1 VGRRGTANDLR
12 LGNWRYPLKRGGEPV
27 DAATLERAESFEFYG
42 PMLKTVV
49 IVEDDKALREEL
61 IRILNTAPDV
71 ECLGAVSSA
80 EDALQVIPRR
90 PPDTV
95 LMDIKLPKMSGIE
108 CVAELKKVLPDLQ
121 IIMLTVY
128 EDTEKIFQ
136 ALRAGASGYLLKS
149 SPPARLF
156 AAIRDV
162 QEGGAPLSSHIARK
176 VVKHFQDEGRLQRET
191 HGLSPRENE
200 VLELLASGYIYKEIA
215 DQLQIGIETVRTYVK
230 NICTK
235 MHVRSRVEAVAR
247 HRQQR

>member
-1 VGRRGTANDLR
+1 M
-12 LGNWRYPLKRGGEPV
+12 
-27 DAATLERAESFEFYG
+27 LERTRLLAFYG

-71 ECLGAVSSA
+71 ECLGAVSSG

-90 PPDTV
+90 PPDIV

-108 CVAELKKVLPDLQ
+108 CVAELKKRLPDLQ

-176 VVKHFQDEGRLQRET
+176 VVQHFQDEGRLQRES

-247 HRQQR
+247 HRQQRGTGG